1 MKLELNGKSY
11 NIPEMDFNMICEI
24 ELRGG
29 SLMNIESQPFP
40 TIRAIIASIIGTDV
54 QTAGKELG
62 EHVMNGG
69 DMGEVMSTI
78 SKALENSG
86 FFQALADPKK

>member
-11 NIPEMDFNMICEI
+11 NIPEIDFNMICEI

-40 TIRAIIASIIGTDV
+40 TIRAIIA
-54 QTAGKELG
+54 
-62 EHVMNGG
+62 
-69 DMGEVMSTI
+69 
-78 SKALENSG
+78 
-86 FFQALADPKK
+86 